1 MADIN
6 FTKKSLLRPHTSTLP
21 GSVKPVE
28 TKTGATKLV
37 IGATY
42 SYGQT
47 VSINNSDGLRYL
59 QSQSPQSPRR
69 EPSPNPSGSA
79 FSSDANDDIS
89 EIDSSIDKL
98 RDHNRIKESQTKEVD
113 DEKVSVVISSDQST
127 LVEKSSIGLK
137 PNIDLLIKDPMKA
150 IDSMKLS
157 DSTVSRLDETQRLR
171 FERCLNK
178 FKDVLQS
185 ANIDLDALRNLNWL
199 GIPNELP
206 SELRSI
212 TWQLL
217 LEYLP
222 CNADRQVK
230 TLARKR
236 QEYFEGVSQAYAR
249 GIAGLDQ
256 TIWHQIHIDVP
267 RTNPGTILYQCETTQ
282 QCLERV
288 LYVWAIRHPASGYVQ
303 GINDL
308 VTPFFQVFLSFYIDE
323 NPENYD
329 TSCLPKN
336 VLDVIEADSFWC
348 LSKLLDGIQDNY
360 TFAQP
365 GIQRQINK
373 LKDLINRINAPLA
386 AHLQKEGVEYLQ
398 FAFRWM
404 NCLLMREMSLKH
416 TIRMWDTYLA
426 ERSDGFSVFHLYVC
440 VAFLDKWSDEL
451 KTRDF
456 QGIMMFLQSLPTA
469 KWKEQDIELLLSEA
483 YRLKS
488 LYHEAPNHLSRV

>member
-28 TKTGATKLV
+28 SKTGATKLV

-42 SYGQT
+42 SYGQN
-47 VSINNSDGLRYL
+47 VSLTSSDGLSYL
-59 QSQSPQSPRR
+59 QSQPSQLTSRR
-69 EPSPNPSGSA
+69 EPSPNPPGIT
-79 FSSDANDDIS
+79 FSSDINDDIS
-89 EIDSSIDKL
+89 DKDSSK
-98 RDHNRIKESQTKEVD
+98 SQEKEVE
-113 DEKVSVVISSDQST
+113 DEPVINSDPST
-127 LVEKSSIGLK
+127 LIEKSSIGLK
-137 PNIDLLIKDPMKA
+137 PDIALLIKDPMKT

-157 DSTVSRLDETQRLR
+157 NSTVKQLNETQRLR
-171 FERCLNK
+171 LERCLNK

-185 ANIDLDALRNLNWL
+185 ANIDLDALRNLSWL

-230 TLARKR
+230 TLAQKR
-236 QEYFEGVSQAYAR
+236 QEYFESVSKAYAK
-249 GIAGLDQ
+249 GIADR

-267 RTNPGTILYQCETTQ
+267 RTNPGTVLYQCETTQ
-282 QCLERV
+282 QCLERI

-329 TSCLPKN
+329 TSYLPKN

-360 TFAQP
+360 TFAQV

-404 NCLLMREMSLKH
+404 NCLLMREMPLKH
-416 TIRMWDTYLA
+416 IIRMWDTYLA
-426 ERSDGFSVFHLYVC
+426 ERLDGFSVFHLYVC
-440 VAFLDKWSDEL
+440 VAFLDKWSDYL
-451 KTRDF
+451 KSRDF
-456 QGIMMFLQSLPTA
+456 QEIMIFLQSLPTETA